1 MNIQFLG
8 DGSLIATG
16 AGDTR
21 VIVQSVTSDIDQA
34 VHLNCG
40 CHLSR
45 VKRLAT
51 DPNQPIVFWSASED
65 GLVLY
70 VIVIY
75 ILHKFNQIKF

>member
-1 MNIQFLG
+1 MFVCCQFLG

-21 VIVQSVTSDIDQA
+21 VIVQSINGTPENE
-34 VHLNCG
+34 VHLSCG
-40 CHLSR
+40 CHLGR

-65 GLVLY
+65 GL
-70 VIVIY
+70 IM
-75 ILHKFNQIKF
+75 